1 MKNIFYFDVPNHYI
15 KKHFKNVMLFP
26 FLKLFSEEYQFEKK
40 KKHWSWVMTHKADST
55 SLERL
60 IIGTIIYIIGQKTSN
75 DGAIL
80 KHL

>member
-40 KKHWSWVMTHKADST
+40 KKH
-55 SLERL
+55 
-60 IIGTIIYIIGQKTSN
+60 
-75 DGAIL
+75 
-80 KHL
+80 